1 MTHAVQPSASRREH
15 LIGTTMVVLAAFGF
29 SSKAILIKLA
39 YAYQPGLEPITLMTL
54 RMSFALP
61 LFLAVAHWNRGRATI
76 KPARRRDRALLLV
89 VGLLGYYLASLLD
102 FYGLQTISAGL
113 ERLILFLYPTLVI
126 LLSALFTGRRIG
138 AREVAALVLSY
149 VGIAV
154 VFAQQIGTG
163 PPGSDSR
170 AVIIGA
176 LLVFGSAFSFA
187 LFMMG
192 SGTLIRRFGSVRFT
206 AASMTIASIAVLT
219 HYALRDAADGNLG
232 ALTELPPTIYLLAL
246 LMALTST
253 VLPAFLMNAGIQRIG
268 ASHAAIVSGGG
279 PVMTLLLA
287 WLVLGEVMTP
297 LQLVGTTLVL
307 AGVWNVSRK

>member
-1 MTHAVQPSASRREH
+1 MTTAVHPSANHRDH
-15 LIGTTMVVLAAFGF
+15 LIGTAMVVLAAFGF

-39 YAYQPGLEPITLMTL
+39 YEYQPGLEPITLMAL

-61 LFLAVAHWNRGRATI
+61 LFLAVAHWNRGRVAI
-76 KPARRRDRALLLV
+76 ERPRRRDWTLLLV

-102 FYGLQTISAGL
+102 FSGLQHISAGL
-113 ERLILFLYPTLVI
+113 ERLILFLYPTLVV
-126 LLSALFTGRRIG
+126 LLSALFLGRRIG
-138 AREVAALVLSY
+138 AREVAALLLSY
-149 VGIAV
+149 AGIAV

-163 PPGSDSR
+163 PPGSDPG
-170 AVIIGA
+170 AVMVGA
-176 LLVFGSAFSFA
+176 LLVFGSALSFA

-206 AASMTIASIAVLT
+206 AWSMTVASIATLS
-219 HYALRDAADGNLG
+219 HYAISHAANGELG
-232 ALTELPPTIYLLAL
+232 MLTELPPAIYLLAL

-279 PVMTLLLA
+279 PVMTLMLA

-297 LQLVGTTLVL
+297 LQLAGTALVL
-307 AGVWNVSRK
+307 AGVWTVGRK